1 VAAVVR
7 RGSDL
12 LLVEQQGPDDA
23 QFSWALPGG
32 VVEEGESLT
41 DALAR
46 EVREETGLSIGE
58 PDHLLYV
65 AQIESGA
72 GSLRSAGEL
81 PRPGER
87 ATVFVFEVRPTPG
100 ELRAEDPDRLVRTV
114 AWVTLDDALQRL
126 GVLPWRSMREPLIA
140 YLRGEA
146 VPGALW
152 LYRRDESG
160 EDQLV
165 SRIALDARGPRGRR
179 GVKTPFAL
187 PGDPNRTPE
196 GARQQSAI
204 VLGCL
209 AIVAFVVI
217 IVIIGII
224 ASVG

>member
-12 LLVEQQGPDDA
+12 LLVEQQGADDP
-23 QFSWALPGG
+23 QSSWALPGG
-32 VVEEGESLT
+32 SVEEGESLT

-46 EVREETGLSIGE
+46 ELREETGLNISE
-58 PDHLLYV
+58 PDHLVYV
-65 AQIESGA
+65 SQIESVA

-81 PRPGER
+81 PRPSER

-100 ELRAEDPDRLVRTV
+100 ELRAEDPDRLVRTA
-114 AWVTLDDALQRL
+114 AWVTPAQALQRL
-126 GVLPWRSMREPLIA
+126 GDLPWRSMREPLIA
-140 YLRGEA
+140 YLQGEA

-152 LYRRDESG
+152 LYRRDEAG
-160 EDQLV
+160 EDQLL
-165 SRIALDARGPRGRR
+165 SRIALDLRGPGRRR
-179 GVKTPFAL
+179 GVKTPFPM
-187 PGDPNRTPE
+187 PGDPNRSPE
-196 GARQQSAI
+196 QARQQSAI

-209 AIVAFVVI
+209 AVVAFVVI